1 MVYRLGWLLWTLVQR
16 GSNQAPDFRDDLAGI
31 SRFVIV
37 GGLMVLYEIG

>member
-31 SRFVIV
+31 SRFICDC
-37 GGLMVLYEIG
+37 GWYNGTL